1 MQRTNPIR
9 KTKTRKLI
17 AEAFRRMAR
26 GADGKAAY
34 ASTVR
39 FYRSGGQDWTK
50 QLA

>member
-1 MQRTNPIR
+1 MQRTIR
-9 KTKTRKLI
+9 RTKIRRRV

-26 GADGKAAY
+26 AADGKSAY

-39 FYRSGGQDWTK
+39 FYRSSGQPWTK